1 MVATPLRF
9 FALAIPFLVAHLVA
23 MRYFL
28 YFYVPWFDILMH
40 TWGGFLTV
48 MGFTMLGTI
57 GSRRLALSRPLTF
70 LGLVGVMIAW
80 EVFEY
85 VYGIAGTH
93 PSYAVDTALDI
104 VAGAT
109 GGVVALVVFRKSV

>member
-1 MVATPLRF
+1 MPATPFRF

-28 YFYVPWFDILMH
+28 YFYVPWFDVLMH

-57 GSRRLALSRPLTF
+57 GSRRLMLSRPLKI
-70 LGLVGVMIAW
+70 LGLVGVMVVW

-93 PSYAVDTALDI
+93 PSYVVDTGLDF
-104 VAGAT
+104 VAGAV
-109 GGVVALVVFRKSV
+109 GGAAALVVFRKSL